1 MKQKISGIDINYE
14 VYGENNK
21 EIIVLFHGWGA
32 NLKTME
38 PIAKKMQDRYKVY
51 AIDFPGFGETPE
63 PNSAFTVLDYANI
76 ALEFLSLNDIKN
88 AVLIGH
94 SFGGRVITKLVGQLG
109 YHPKK
114 IVYVDSAGVKP
125 KRSLN
130 YYFKVYSYK
139 LAKNMIKL
147 FNSKEKAE
155 EIIKRLRANA
165 GSDDY
170 KNASDNMKKTF
181 INVVNEDLTY
191 LFPKIDVPTLLVWGE
206 NDLDT
211 PIREAKI
218 FEKNIKD
225 SGLVILKGAGH
236 YSYLDKL
243 GEFIL
248 ILNSFLEGE

>member
-1 MKQKISGIDINYE
+1 MKQKILDLDINYE
-14 VYGENNK
+14 IYGEDNK
-21 EIIVLFHGWGA
+21 EIIVLLHGWGA

-38 PIAKKMQDRYKVY
+38 PIAKKMQGNYKIYSV
-51 AIDFPGFGETPE
+51 DFPGFGESPE
-63 PNSAFTVLDYANI
+63 PERAYNVSDYARVI
-76 ALEFLSLNDIKN
+76 LEFLNVNEIKD

-94 SFGGRVITKLVGQLG
+94 SFGGRVITKLVGELG
-109 YHPKK
+109 YKPKK

-125 KRSLN
+125 KRSFS

-139 LAKNMIKL
+139 LAKNVIKL

-155 EIIKRLRANA
+155 EIIKRLRANS

-170 KNASDNMKKTF
+170 RNASDNMKKTF
-181 INVVNEDLTY
+181 VNVVNEDLTY
-191 LFPKIDVPTLLVWGE
+191 LFSKIDVPTLLVWGE

-211 PIREAKI
+211 PIREAKV
-218 FEKNIKD
+218 FEKHIKD

-243 GEFIL
+243 GEFII